1 MLTIGKGKTF
11 LLSNRLILIFLF
23 SIIIERSK
31 NHAQEI
37 VILKLLLF
45 SKEET
50 WVMRGETPSISV

>member
-50 WVMRGETPSISV
+50 WVKRGETPSISV